1 MTDPILAD
9 IFRLSKEL
17 LEAAKS
23 NDVTIGVVESCTGGL
38 LGAAITAMPGSSSVF
53 QGGFL
58 TYSNTLKQKLVG
70 VSADTLRA
78 YGAVSEET
86 AREMA
91 AGARERLGVDLA
103 ISITG
108 VAGPGGG
115 SPEKPVGTVCFGLA
129 SKSGVTTETAL
140 FADLSRNRVR
150 DYAVMHAMKML
161 MRSAGRKEDASRG
174 QAL

>member
-9 IFRLSKEL
+9 IFRLSKDL
-17 LEAAKS
+17 LNTARAQ
-23 NDVTIGVVESCTGGL
+23 DVTVGVVESCTGGL

-53 QGGFL
+53 QGGFM

-78 YGAVSEET
+78 HGAVSEET
-86 AREMA
+86 ANEMA

-108 VAGPGGG
+108 IAGPGGG
-115 SPEKPVGTVCFGLA
+115 TDEKPVGMVCFGLA
-129 SKSGVTTETAL
+129 SKHGVTAQTKV
-140 FADLSRNRVR
+140 FADQSRNRVR
-150 DYAVMHAMKML
+150 DYAVMHALGML
-161 MRSAGRKEDASRG
+161 T
-174 QAL
+174 QAAAHK